1 MLRQIP
7 KTTENHPFDVAKK
20 YVEVNSSSSTGKT
33 RGKGTTNQYTIH
45 TNYITYTFSHKNYKR
60 KRK

>member
-20 YVEVNSSSSTGKT
+20 YVEVNSSSSTAAQDA
-33 RGKGTTNQYTIH
+33 RKGYN
-45 TNYITYTFSHKNYKR
+45 
-60 KRK
+60 